1 MSIVGETPLLHH
13 TYSTSHEVK
22 TYLPINHS
30 QTPLPTRASEI
41 RENNFTL
48 WLFVSSE
55 FWTKSWQAEPCSQ
68 QPTYPAR
75 RIVSPSRIP
84 HPVSQPKTKSSKTYK
99 TPPPLRPPSTASGP
113 LVPASTY
120 LPLVTEVRGQ
130 KSTMCYVLYTCRG
143 IHHTTKVKANT
154 GHRYNGGK
162 ALLTPT
168 RYM

>member
-22 TYLPINHS
+22 TYLSTTLKHPSLHVRAKYGKITSHFS
-30 QTPLPTRASEI
+30 RSRSFSSATRRVLDRKLAS
-41 RENNFTL
+41 RTMQ
-48 WLFVSSE
+48 S
-55 FWTKSWQAEPCSQ
+55 A
-68 QPTYPAR
+68 TYPAR

-130 KSTMCYVLYTCRG
+130 HSTVC
-143 IHHTTKVKANT
+143 
-154 GHRYNGGK
+154 
-162 ALLTPT
+162 
-168 RYM
+168 